1 MLAQYSFVDV
11 MVFIIYALI
20 LVISG
25 WWVNRSVNS
34 SRDFFLAGKQMPM
47 WVVAISILA
56 TSQSAATFLGGPDQ
70 GYRGNLTY
78 LATNIGA
85 FIAAMI
91 VARWLIPLFYARNA
105 STVYQLLQQRFGEG
119 LKQRA
124 GCVYLFGRLFASGAR
139 LYIAAIA
146 SGVFKSSLSAASY
159 SSIYFLNASTNESS
173 TSLASKFCN
182 FS

>member
-56 TSQSAATFLGGPDQ
+56 TSQSAATFLGGPDK

-85 FIAAMI
+85 FIAGLEYVSDARAI
-91 VARWLIPLFYARNA
+91 VTGKPAEAFFEVALNFLGVCSAGA
-105 STVYQLLQQRFGEG
+105 LLVGDDIQSDIGGAQA
-119 LKQRA
+119 A
-124 GCVYLFGRLFASGAR
+124 GIKAALVQTGKYREDLVERSGIQPDF
-139 LYIAAIA
+139 L
-146 SGVFKSSLSAASY
+146 L
-159 SSIYFLNASTNESS
+159 SSIADIP
-173 TSLASKFCN
+173 SLLAGR
-182 FS
+182 